1 MELVINEALQKLS
14 SPLLDG
20 VMGVLT
26 EVGGKLI
33 FLLVAIILYL
43 CIDKKYAFQFVNVF
57 FAGHM
62 CVEVTKLLVARP
74 RPYTYDSVISI
85 GEETSGYSFPSGHT
99 NSISNLSTQLSIKTK
114 NKWVIL
120 VGAILTFTV
129 MFTRVYLGQHF
140 LSDVLVGLLYGV
152 SFAFLFTK
160 LWVLLKDKEER
171 LAYVTVPVCII
182 IAVLSYAFGFANKD
196 FLVILGAYSAF
207 SIGYV
212 LEKRFVKYD
221 VKSDKKYKYV
231 LRTII
236 ALVVVLAIKEGL
248 KFIPITDM
256 FITEFVRYFIIG
268 FTAVFLMPAL
278 FKKIK
283 I

>member
-1 MELVINEALQKLS
+1 MEIVINEALQKLS
-14 SPLLDG
+14 SPFLDG
-20 VMGVLT
+20 VMQVLT

-43 CIDKKYAFQFVNVF
+43 CIDKKYAYQFVNVF
-57 FAGHM
+57 FIGHM
-62 CVEVTKLLVARP
+62 SVEVTKLCVSRP

-99 NSISNLSTQLSIKTK
+99 HSIANLSTQLSIKTK
-114 NKWVIL
+114 NKWVII
-120 VGAILTFTV
+120 VGAVLTLLV

-152 SFAFLFTK
+152 VIAFAFTK
-160 LWVLLKDKEER
+160 LWALLKDKEEYISFV
-171 LAYVTVPVCII
+171 AVPLCII
-182 IAVLSYAFGFANKD
+182 VAVVTYLLGVANKD

-207 SIGYV
+207 SLGYL
-212 LEKRFVKYD
+212 LEKRFICYE

-236 ALVVVLAIKEGL
+236 TLVIVLAIKEGMKL
-248 KFIPITDM
+248 LPITDL